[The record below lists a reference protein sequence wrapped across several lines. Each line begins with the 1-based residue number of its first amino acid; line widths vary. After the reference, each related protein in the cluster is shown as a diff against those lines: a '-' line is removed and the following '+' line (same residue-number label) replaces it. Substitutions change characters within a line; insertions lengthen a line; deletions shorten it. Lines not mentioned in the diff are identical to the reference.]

1 MSTPAAQS
9 AHARQRATTRRAI
22 LDAALALVRD
32 EPIEPFSHEAIA
44 VRTGIAART
53 VYRHFPTRAALV
65 GALWE
70 RMRDETGTSWPTT
83 EADILPA
90 VRAQF
95 ARFEAHASFARAAIV
110 ASASADYPTYGSAE
124 GRAAFRES
132 LATVL
137 RDLPP
142 EEGDRLVAL
151 CVAIY
156 SAPFWQMLRDRG
168 QLAPEDAAEAAAR
181 ALEAVIG
188 AARALAARHLHHEA
202 RP

>member
-1 MSTPAAQS
+1 M
-9 AHARQRATTRRAI
+9 
-22 LDAALALVRD
+22 VRE
-32 EPIEPFSHEAIA
+32 EPTEPFSHEVIA
-44 VRTGIAART
+44 VRTGISART

-70 RMRDETGTSWPTT
+70 RMRDETGTSWPKT

-124 GRAAFRES
+124 GRAAFRQS

-168 QLAPEDAAEAAAR
+168 QLAAEDAAEAAAR

-188 AARALAARHLHHEA
+188 AARELAARHLQHEA

>member
-1 MSTPAAQS
+1 MSSVATQS
-9 AHARQRATTRRAI
+9 AHARQRATTRTAI
-22 LDAALALVRD
+22 LDAALAMVYT
-32 EPIEPFSHEAIA
+32 EPTEPFSHEAIA

-70 RMRDETGTSWPTT
+70 RMRDDTGTRWPTS
-83 EADILPA
+83 EADIAPA
-90 VRAQF
+90 VREQF
-95 ARFEAHASFARAAIV
+95 ARFEAHAPLARAAIV

-124 GRAAFRES
+124 GRAAFRQS
-132 LATVL
+132 LAAVL
-137 RDLPP
+137 RDLSP

-156 SAPFWQMLRDRG
+156 SAPFWQLLRDRG
-168 QLAPEDAAEAAAR
+168 QLAPNDAAEAAAL

-188 AARALAARHLHHEA
+188 AARSKAE
-202 RP
+202 

>member
-9 AHARQRATTRRAI
+9 AHARQRATTRTAI
-22 LDAALALVRD
+22 LDAALALVRE
-32 EPIEPFSHEAIA
+32 EPTEPFSHEAIA
-44 VRTGIAART
+44 VRTGVAART

-124 GRAAFRES
+124 GRAAFRQS
-132 LATVL
+132 LAAVL
-137 RDLPP
+137 RNLPN

-168 QLAPEDAAEAAAR
+168 QLAAEDAAEAAAR

-188 AARALAARHLHHEA
+188 AARSLAARHLHNEA